1 MIVVIID
8 DDGGVD
14 VKGRT
19 CGEWDCAIERKN
31 ENTVEW
37 NKSTEERN
45 KSTEKYRGEE
55 QKEWRQYGVLYGRIV
70 QRWIRPVILRELFLL
85 SCVHLFLSLLSCK
98 VVCCD
103 FLLKIGHANK
113 LLSKERGQKTRRIT
127 EYMGVGSTETPK
139 SDYVIYGWPLLVER
153 NSGRWGNLVALWC
166 GAQIQKYKYTK
177 IYKCR

>member
-139 SDYVIYGWPLLVER
+139 SDYVIYGRPLMSSLQCWHLTVEISGLWLFCNLSLV
-153 NSGRWGNLVALWC
+153 
-166 GAQIQKYKYTK
+166 
-177 IYKCR
+177 